1 MFQPTEQD
9 ERRYLK
15 QVLSRLQMQRDKLQ
29 AQIDAAAEQVLEMK
43 R

>member
-1 MFQPTEQD
+1 VFQPTEQD